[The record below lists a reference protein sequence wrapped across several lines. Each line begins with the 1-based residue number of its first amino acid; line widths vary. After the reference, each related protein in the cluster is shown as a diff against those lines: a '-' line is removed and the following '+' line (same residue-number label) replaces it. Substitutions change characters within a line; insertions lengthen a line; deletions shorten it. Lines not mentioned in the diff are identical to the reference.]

1 VNIIIFGPP
10 GAGKGTQS
18 DNLVKDFNLIK
29 VSTGDLLRDEIKKG
43 SLLGKNIEKIIDKG
57 KFVPDKII
65 NDLIEIIL
73 SKKDYLNRL
82 IFDGFPRN
90 LNQVKSFEYLLKT
103 YNQKISCVF
112 TLNVDKK
119 NILKRILGRQICSQC
134 GLIFNIYFKPANKT
148 NHNCDSKYLI
158 RRSDDNEKTIAD
170 RYATY
175 VKETFP
181 ILKYY
186 QKQNLLHEIN
196 GMNEIERIY
205 KEICSIMGSLETW
218 LYKMYLY
225 K

>member
-1 VNIIIFGPP
+1 MNIIIFGPP

-103 YNQKISCVF
+103 
-112 TLNVDKK
+112 
-119 NILKRILGRQICSQC
+119 
-134 GLIFNIYFKPANKT
+134 
-148 NHNCDSKYLI
+148 
-158 RRSDDNEKTIAD
+158 
-170 RYATY
+170 
-175 VKETFP
+175 
-181 ILKYY
+181 
-186 QKQNLLHEIN
+186 
-196 GMNEIERIY
+196 
-205 KEICSIMGSLETW
+205 
-218 LYKMYLY
+218 
-225 K
+225 